1 MCDLPFETD
10 SSVRLD
16 QILVTSTET
25 RGRPAVGN
33 LDAGTMGQVDDARN
47 LSLGPDSQGSTNAT
61 WGEPNVG
68 RSGRDDTRASSG
80 TPPKFKYDGGDEQL

>member
-1 MCDLPFETD
+1 
-10 SSVRLD
+10 
-16 QILVTSTET
+16 
-25 RGRPAVGN
+25 
-33 LDAGTMGQVDDARN
+33 MGQVDDARN

-80 TPPKFKYDGGDEQL
+80 TAPKFKYDGGDEKL